1 MVALVAM
8 PAVFEHFLTV
18 RDDEIDQ
25 LGHVG
30 NLVYLRWT
38 QAAALA
44 HSAAQGWS
52 ADAYHKLGSG
62 FVVRSHNIEY
72 HRPALLHDEV
82 VVRTWVAGFRRASS
96 LRRFK
101 IARRNNG
108 QVLAT
113 AATDWAFI
121 RFETGMPTR
130 IPPEIRAA
138 FELVE
143 DADDP

>member
-1 MVALVAM
+1 M
-8 PAVFEHFLTV
+8 PAIFEHFLTV
-18 RDDEIDQ
+18 HDDDIDR

-38 QAAALA
+38 QEAALA
-44 HSAAQGWS
+44 HSAAQGWPT
-52 ADAYHKLGSG
+52 DAYHNLGSG

-72 HRPALLHDEV
+72 RRPAMVNDEV
-82 VVRTWVAGFRRASS
+82 VVRTWVSGFRRASS

-101 IARRNNG
+101 IVRRCDG

-121 RFETGMPTR
+121 RFATGMPTR

-138 FELVE
+138 FDLVE
-143 DADDP
+143 DADDPRNMP

>member
-1 MVALVAM
+1 M
-8 PAVFEHFLTV
+8 PAIFEHFLTV
-18 RDDEIDQ
+18 RDDEIDR

-38 QAAALA
+38 QEAALA
-44 HSAAQGWS
+44 HSAAQGWPT
-52 ADAYHKLGSG
+52 DAYHKLGSG
-62 FVVRSHNIEY
+62 FIVRSHNIEY
-72 HRPALLHDEV
+72 RRPALLNDEL

-101 IARRNNG
+101 IVRRRDER
-108 QVLAT
+108 VLAT
-113 AATDWAFI
+113 AATDWAFV

-130 IPPEIRAA
+130 IPPEIRDA

-143 DADDP
+143 DAEDPQNTP